1 MEMIAKERYKTITS
15 DFSSE
20 TGDSIIDYYT
30 EAGPDY
36 EYWSKNF
43 NMHFGFADQ
52 TWDCLSREKMLQRM
66 NERILGTL
74 AIKKGNKVLD
84 MGCGK
89 GATVRFGSKHY
100 PSVKFIGF
108 TITPWQIKKAD
119 AIIKAAKLTDVEV
132 KYGDYNKLPIKS
144 GSIDAVYGL
153 ESICHAEETSK
164 KGPLKEAYR
173 ILKKGGRFTMIDG
186 FIKKPEKEL
195 STLTYKMYRTV
206 CENWALPSFPNINDV
221 SSELKELGFKAVSI
235 REISWKI
242 APSAVHAPF
251 VSLFFLVKKLLKGEK
266 LKRQNWNNLKAC
278 FTIFFLGLCRKSIGY
293 YEITAKKD

>member
-1 MEMIAKERYKTITS
+1 METIIKEKYKTITS

-52 TWDCLSREKMLQRM
+52 TWDCLSRETMLQRM
-66 NERILGTL
+66 NEHILETL
-74 AIKKGNKVLD
+74 VLQKGNKVID
-84 MGCGK
+84 MGCGI

-100 PSVKFIGF
+100 PSVKFTGF
-108 TITPWQIKKAD
+108 TITPWQIKKAEEL
-119 AIIKAAKLTDVEV
+119 IKAAKLTDVEV

-144 GSIDAVYGL
+144 VSVDAVYGL

-173 ILKKGGRFTMIDG
+173 ILKKGGRFTMVDG
-186 FIKKPEKEL
+186 FIKKPEQEL
-195 STLTYKMYRTV
+195 PTLTYKMYRTV

-221 SSELKELGFKAVSI
+221 FSELKELGFKGVSI

-251 VSLFFLVKKLLKGEK
+251 VSLFFLAKKLINGEK